1 MSKAV
6 GSVFGSKAKA
16 DTSAGDNYLSYLM
29 NVDTSTADNA
39 NAAMGQEAL
48 RMSQNLSSMPDT
60 VYTVNA
66 SDDARLR
73 AEQATYQSYL
83 DKLTP
88 QFQTQMSDLE
98 TRLANQGLS
107 VGSQAYQRAV
117 NDLTSE
123 QNAALNQ
130 AAYTSVL
137 NGQQAYTRSLEDSI
151 NAGTFTNNARTN
163 AIGQINS
170 LLQNSPS
177 SYENQANIY
186 AVRQGIAQQRAAAD
200 QQTVNNMLGLFS
212 LAGNAVGTYAGI
224 KSNK

>member
-6 GSVFGSKAKA
+6 GAVFGAKSKA
-16 DTSAGDNYLSYLM
+16 DTGAGDNYLSYLM
-29 NVDTSTADNA
+29 NVDTSVADNT

-48 RMSQNLSSMPDT
+48 RLSQNLSSIPNQ
-60 VYTVNA
+60 VYSVSG

-73 AEQATYQSYL
+73 AEQATYQSYV

-137 NGQQAYTRSLEDSI
+137 NGQKAYTQSLEDSI
-151 NAGTFTNNARTN
+151 NAGNFTNNARTN
-163 AIGQINS
+163 TIAQIYS
-170 LLQNSPS
+170 LIQDSPS
-177 SYENQANIY
+177 SYDNQANIY
-186 AVRQGIAQQRAAAD
+186 AVQQGIAQQRAATE
-200 QQTVNNMLGLFS
+200 QQRFNNMLGILS
-212 LAGNAVGTYAGI
+212 LAGDAVGTIVGAS
-224 KSNK
+224 K